1 MGDINLIKSTNN
13 TNISLTLKEKTTLYP
28 VYYLFEFEN
37 DQTKV
42 KYYQIFTDVST
53 VTYNQRKWNVFNI
66 EVVASA
72 AGANQIVLGNAGLYH
87 YAIYEQSS
95 SSNLDPT
102 GLTIVERG
110 RMRLV
115 ESTESTSQYIA
126 HEITHTYVAHEV
138 VL

>member
-1 MGDINLIKSTNN
+1 MILTKSTNN

-28 VYYLFEFEN
+28 VYYLFEFQN

-53 VTYNQRKWNVFNI
+53 VTYNQRVWNVFNI
-66 EVVASA
+66 EVINSGS
-72 AGANQIVLGNAGLYH
+72 GANKIILGNTGLYH
-87 YAIYEQSS
+87 YTIFEQSS

-102 GLTIVERG
+102 GLTVVERG
-110 RMRLV
+110 QMRLIDS
-115 ESTESTSQYIA
+115 ETSQYIA

-138 VL
+138 TL